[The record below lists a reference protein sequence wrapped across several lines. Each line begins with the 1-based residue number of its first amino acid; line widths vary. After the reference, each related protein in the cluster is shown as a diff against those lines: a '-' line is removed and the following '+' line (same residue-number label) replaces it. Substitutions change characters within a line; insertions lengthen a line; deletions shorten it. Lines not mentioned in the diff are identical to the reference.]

1 MADFNLYFPKEI
13 KFEGS
18 EYEVVPGDTQGCTR
32 WGLVLDDLKEYK
44 LDTDHNGIFDCN
56 DVKLL
61 TREQAHDVLKK
72 LYWDYFKADNIPH
85 QALAEFIVDSG
96 LNQGRV
102 LIVKY
107 LQNLLGVTID
117 GHFGP
122 ISFNILLDRIKIDQ
136 GKATFNQLYQ
146 KRFDRY
152 KAIVANNP
160 SQQKFMNGWM
170 NRLNEIGRAH
180 V

>member
-1 MADFNLYFPKEI
+1 MAKFDLYFPKEI

-18 EYEVVPGDTQGCTR
+18 EYENVPGDNGGCTR
-32 WGLVLDDLKEYK
+32 WGLTLDDLKEYK

-56 DVKLL
+56 DVKNL
-61 TREQAHDVLKK
+61 TREQAYKVLKK
-72 LYWDYFKADNIPH
+72 LYWDYFKADDIPH
-85 QALAEFIVDSG
+85 QALAEFIVDAG

-107 LQNLLGVTID
+107 LQNLLGVTVD

-122 ISFNILLDRIKIDQ
+122 ISFKILLDRIKIDS
-136 GKATFNQLYQ
+136 GKGLFNELYQ

-152 KAIVANNP
+152 KAIVVNNP
-160 SQQKFMNGWM
+160 SQNKFFKGWI
-170 NRLNEIGRAH
+170 NRLNGIKYS
-180 V
+180 